1 MRYKETKPETSD
13 IIVTTRIPREIDAEL
28 TMLARLE
35 ERTKS
40 AVIRVALREYIKRLQ
55 GRNGK

>member
-1 MRYKETKPETSD
+1 MRYKETKPEMPD
-13 IIVTTRIPREIDAEL
+13 IIITTRIPREIDAEL

>member
-1 MRYKETKPETSD
+1 MRYKATKPEAPD

>member
-1 MRYKETKPETSD
+1 MRYKETKPETPD

-40 AVIRVALREYIKRLQ
+40 AVIRVALREYIKRLE

>member
-1 MRYKETKPETSD
+1 MRYKAKKPEAPD